1 MFVRIHPVV
10 KVPVNVF
17 SPSPPVRVTVSDVV
31 VLSVP
36 VYHDVMFPVTVY
48 IAGWLLYNRKRPVVV
63 FV

>member
-10 KVPVNVF
+10 NVPVNVF
-17 SPSPPVRVTVSDVV
+17 SPSPPVRVTVTDVV

-48 IAGWLLYNRKRPVVV
+48 IAA
-63 FV
+63 